1 MKYKINGSIKKNYG
15 GGGGTS
21 TVSSIPDWAQPYL
34 QNVGNAAEA
43 GYRSGDLG
51 KVAGASEL
59 QQKAFGGGAQA
70 IQNAAAGGTN
80 ALAQQQ
86 ARLADVAKSGAYNTQ
101 ALKDAAI
108 LSAGQET
115 AKLGQ
120 SYGAGGTLGSAR
132 QAVAQGAQ
140 NAATAAQ
147 FATIDRDAAQKNFEN
162 ERNFRQKSDL
172 GIRNA
177 DALDAYRKGS
187 LGIAQQNAN
196 TAANKE
202 PHKTDLQL
210 ASEAQARI
218 DEAFAAGTDPN
229 INDYNL
235 VKKYN
240 AIKQIK

>member
-1 MKYKINGSIKKNYG
+1 MRFNKRGSFKKNYG
-15 GGGGTS
+15 GSSGGTTS
-21 TVSSIPDWAQPYL
+21 TIPEWAQPYL
-34 QNVGNAAEA
+34 KNVGNAAESAYAA
-43 GYRSGDLG
+43 GELG
-51 KVAGASEL
+51 KVAGASQL

-70 IQNAAAGGTN
+70 IERAAAGGTN
-80 ALAQQQ
+80 TLNQQQ

-162 ERNFRQKSDL
+162 KMLAEKGIAENVSGTSSLASKATSDL
-172 GIRNA
+172 ANLGNQQRGI
-177 DALDAYRKGS
+177 DQQGLDATYQGLQRYASTIYGNP
-187 LGIAQQNAN
+187 ARQQS
-196 TAANKE
+196 TGGGK
-202 PHKTDLQL
+202 
-210 ASEAQARI
+210 
-218 DEAFAAGTDPN
+218 
-229 INDYNL
+229 
-235 VKKYN
+235 
-240 AIKQIK
+240 